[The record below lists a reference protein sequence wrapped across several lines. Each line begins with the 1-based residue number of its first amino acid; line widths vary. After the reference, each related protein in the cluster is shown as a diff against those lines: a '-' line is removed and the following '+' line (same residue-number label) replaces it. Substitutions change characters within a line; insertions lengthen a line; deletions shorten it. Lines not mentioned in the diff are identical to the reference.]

1 MATAESFG
9 RKEIMMSCIVMGAFM
24 GVWSDPN
31 VLFLV
36 IAVVV
41 GGVGVFVYQVSHGMK
56 EQNEAE
62 QEAWEKH
69 ETARMDYEAALD
81 DLEAEDCKR
90 NRINALAKGREY
102 CAVSREYAHGDK
114 SVTAVDEQMITNDI
128 NARTCD

>member
-81 DLEAEDCKR
+81 DLEAEDCKQ
-90 NRINALAKGREY
+90 NRINALKKGRKY
-102 CAVSREYAHGDK
+102 CAISREYAHGNAA
-114 SVTAVDEQMITNDI
+114 VTAVDEQMITNDI

>member
-9 RKEIMMSCIVMGAFM
+9 RKETMMSCIVMGAFM

-62 QEAWEKH
+62 QERE
-69 ETARMDYEAALD
+69 
-81 DLEAEDCKR
+81 EAEQE
-90 NRINALAKGREY
+90 A
-102 CAVSREYAHGDK
+102 
-114 SVTAVDEQMITNDI
+114 EQE
-128 NARTCD
+128 A